1 MDAFFDFFLNF
12 EDLYNTPIELNEFR
26 QYYYTGEPWK
36 DEMKDLWSNGMHAY
50 DQTLNGY
57 INCAYAATIKN
68 FQLIFDDPNATDRLI
83 TQIDEQIENLTAFK
97 SNLTKIASTFNSI
110 ILKSTEL
117 IRSLD
122 QFSIVYRDST
132 VYIEQ
137 GKKDAD
143 DFESMQTFYEN
154 LKQKLKETVKTIGNT
169 QSIMEDKIEHMA
181 KLKVQAKKTGR
192 FVSND
197 VHTKLLESGFRMT
210 FNLVKKFGKFLVRE
224 LMDWLVN
231 IIDKLDTETII
242 NAVMKT
248 SPVLERVYAILG
260 ELQFQF

>member
-12 EDLYNTPIELNEFR
+12 EDLYNTPIESNEFR
-26 QYYYTGEPWK
+26 QYYYTGEPFI

-50 DQTLNGY
+50 DQSLNGF

-68 FQLIFDDPNATDRLI
+68 LQLIFDDPNATDRLI

-122 QFSIVYRDST
+122 QFSIVYQDST
-132 VYIEQ
+132 VYIE
-137 GKKDAD
+137 DAD
-143 DFESMQTFYEN
+143 DLESMQNFYGN

-181 KLKVQAKKTGR
+181 KLKAQAKQTER

-197 VHTKLLESGFRMT
+197 VHTKLIESGFRMT
-210 FNLVKKFGKFLVRE
+210 LKLVKKFGKFLVRD
-224 LMDWLVN
+224 LMNWLVN

-242 NAVMKT
+242 SAVMKT
-248 SPVLERVYAILG
+248 SPILENVYAIFG